1 MREELLWLKNKH
13 GIDGLGKIKLY
24 GSIFVPTP
32 SWLHRFRFRPWNGVY
47 VDSKFLNSVE
57 SAWKGAQV
65 ILALYKDMNV
75 QPLIES
81 PTRKDVDLDN
91 GGRFLRE
98 VANSESL
105 NYYQN
110 Q

>member
-1 MREELLWLKNKH
+1 MVQFLSQHLV
-13 GIDGLGKIKLY
+13 GFIDFD
-24 GSIFVPTP
+24 S
-32 SWLHRFRFRPWNGVY
+32 RPWNGVY
-47 VDSKFLNSVE
+47 VDSQFLNSVE

-98 VANSESL
+98 VANSGNMEL
-105 NYYQN
+105 LPKTKAWCDKIKNTN
-110 Q
+110 RRIIEK

>member
-1 MREELLWLKNKH
+1 MH
-13 GIDGLGKIKLY
+13 
-24 GSIFVPTP
+24 
-32 SWLHRFRFRPWNGVY
+32 
-47 VDSKFLNSVE
+47 VDSNFLNSVE

-81 PTRKDVDLDN
+81 QRKDVDLDN

-98 VANSESL
+98 VANSEKFELLSKPIKTAVIKSKPPIVVL
-105 NYYQN
+105 LRNELDCATTHCWHMLLHR
-110 Q
+110 